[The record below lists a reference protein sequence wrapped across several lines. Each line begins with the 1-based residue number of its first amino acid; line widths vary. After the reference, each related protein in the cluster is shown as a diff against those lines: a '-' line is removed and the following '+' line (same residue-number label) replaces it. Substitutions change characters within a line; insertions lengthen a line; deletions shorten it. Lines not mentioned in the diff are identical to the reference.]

1 MKTNMTDHLIGTPAY
16 IDSIGG
22 LVPCT
27 VVGIHRTCTGERIGR
42 LGEIVVRV
50 DATKAGYKMGEFVE
64 RVAAHTPPR
73 CCVST
78 KDGTQ
83 TIRKNYCYLAFPK

>member
-1 MKTNMTDHLIGTPAY
+1 MPEETTVHLIGTPAY
-16 IDSIGG
+16 IDSFGG

-27 VVGIHRTCTGERIGR
+27 VVEIRRTCEGHRIGK
-42 LGEIVVRV
+42 LGEIVVRIEK
-50 DATKAGYKMGEFVE
+50 TKAGYKQGELVE

-78 KDGTQ
+78 FQGKQ
-83 TIRKNYCYLAFPK
+83 TIRTNYRYLAIQK